1 MDEFYSELH
10 SKLTY
15 FFATVG
21 AFFSGFTLYEVG
33 FLFGLIVSV
42 VLGVLNYLLNRRS
55 QQKRTEIW
63 ADYVNTLKKQS
74 ELGNASESV
83 KDFITA
89 PKQDL

>member
-1 MDEFYSELH
+1 MDEVNSR
-10 SKLTY
+10 LTY

-21 AFFSGFTLYEVG
+21 AFFSGFTLYEIG

-63 ADYVNTLKKQS
+63 ADYVDTLKRQS
-74 ELGNASESV
+74 ELGNATESV
-83 KDFITA
+83 KEFITA